1 MLYIFILLEQQSSL
15 IEAVSSLSQS
25 VPSYEEMLGRVSHV
39 SAIIVMCDQLNAIYF
54 TNKQEYTCH
63 FVYNNTIFTHYQIL
77 TVQRAL
83 LI

>member
-39 SAIIVMCDQLNAIYF
+39 SAIIVCV
-54 TNKQEYTCH
+54 TN
-63 FVYNNTIFTHYQIL
+63 
-77 TVQRAL
+77 
-83 LI
+83 